1 MSIFQYVEVATMS
14 VNEFNNTTEKRIK
27 QDDSVMMENEM
38 NLHEDNKAQESNDKQ
53 AINQSKK
60 AKRGCKIG

>member
-60 AKRGCKIG
+60 AKRGRKIG

>member
-1 MSIFQYVEVATMS
+1 MSI
-14 VNEFNNTTEKRIK
+14 NEFNNTTEKRIK

-60 AKRGCKIG
+60 AKRGRKIG

>member
-1 MSIFQYVEVATMS
+1 MS

-27 QDDSVMMENEM
+27 QDVSVMMENEM
-38 NLHEDNKAQESNDKQ
+38 NLHEDNKAHESNDKQ

-60 AKRGCKIG
+60 AKRGRKIG